1 VDVAVYLEPSVPAT
15 ESFQLRLR
23 LPNWL
28 FAISRVGDIEVAI
41 LNELPLPVRGRAVRD
56 GTLIYSRDEP
66 ARVRYESRTLRE
78 FFDFE
83 IHAQPLARELL
94 RAIAEGRR

>member
-1 VDVAVYLEPSVPAT
+1 
-15 ESFQLRLR
+15 
-23 LPNWL
+23 
-28 FAISRVGDIEVAI
+28 VGDIEVAI
-41 LNELPLPVRGRAVRD
+41 LNELPLSVRGQAVRD
-56 GTLIYSRDEP
+56 GAVIYSRDEP
-66 ARVRYESRTLRE
+66 ARIRYESRTLRA